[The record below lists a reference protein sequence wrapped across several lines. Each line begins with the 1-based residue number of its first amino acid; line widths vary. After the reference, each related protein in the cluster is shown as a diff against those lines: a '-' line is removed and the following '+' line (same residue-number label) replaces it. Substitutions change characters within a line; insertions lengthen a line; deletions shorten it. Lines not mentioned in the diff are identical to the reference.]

1 MAKLKRLLLWGGIL
15 LIGGILMLGAAANEM
30 MSSILGDN
38 QQTNITED
46 MLNGLPDWI
55 TPEMVQGAI
64 DMMHE
69 NGYPASVV
77 LGQMILEG
85 GAGGSELS
93 NPPYYNCLGQKSPSY
108 GENGTVTMQTEEAVS
123 YTHLTLP
130 TKITELWRKRNG
142 HYADRRSVGN
152 SNGGIFHICKL

>member
-64 DMMHE
+64 DM
-69 NGYPASVV
+69 
-77 LGQMILEG
+77 
-85 GAGGSELS
+85 
-93 NPPYYNCLGQKSPSY
+93 
-108 GENGTVTMQTEEAVS
+108 
-123 YTHLTLP
+123 
-130 TKITELWRKRNG
+130 ITELWRKRNG

>member
-69 NGYPASVV
+69 NGYP
-77 LGQMILEG
+77 
-85 GAGGSELS
+85 
-93 NPPYYNCLGQKSPSY
+93 
-108 GENGTVTMQTEEAVS
+108 GERGFRTND
-123 YTHLTLP
+123 L
-130 TKITELWRKRNG
+130 R
-142 HYADRRSVGN
+142 RRS
-152 SNGGIFHICKL
+152 GGIRVIKSALL

>member
-85 GAGGSELS
+85 GAGDR
-93 NPPYYNCLGQKSPSY
+93 SY
-108 GENGTVTMQTEEAVS
+108 QIRLIITVLVKNHRVMEKTERS
-123 YTHLTLP
+123 LCR
-130 TKITELWRKRNG
+130 RKRRG
-142 HYADRRSVGN
+142 EQ
-152 SNGGIFHICKL
+152 

>member
-85 GAGGSELS
+85 GAGG
-93 NPPYYNCLGQKSPSY
+93 GQSY
-108 GENGTVTMQTEEAVS
+108 QIRLIITVLVKNHRVMEKTERSLCRQKKRGEQ
-123 YTHLTLP
+123 
-130 TKITELWRKRNG
+130 
-142 HYADRRSVGN
+142 
-152 SNGGIFHICKL
+152 

>member
-93 NPPYYNCLGQKSPSY
+93 NPPYYNCLGQK
-108 GENGTVTMQTEEAVS
+108 
-123 YTHLTLP
+123 
-130 TKITELWRKRNG
+130 
-142 HYADRRSVGN
+142 
-152 SNGGIFHICKL
+152 

>member
-85 GAGGSELS
+85 GAGGIRVI
-93 NPPYYNCLGQKSPSY
+93 KS
-108 GENGTVTMQTEEAVS
+108 A
-123 YTHLTLP
+123 LL
-130 TKITELWRKRNG
+130 
-142 HYADRRSVGN
+142 
-152 SNGGIFHICKL
+152 

>member
-55 TPEMVQGAI
+55 TPEMVQLLEYMEEKAEI
-64 DMMHE
+64 TYFTVYAPDQFEYIHNPEFDRLIPVE
-69 NGYPASVV
+69 NKNPELPKKKGFFRRKQKQGVV
-77 LGQMILEG
+77 
-85 GAGGSELS
+85 
-93 NPPYYNCLGQKSPSY
+93 
-108 GENGTVTMQTEEAVS
+108 
-123 YTHLTLP
+123 
-130 TKITELWRKRNG
+130 
-142 HYADRRSVGN
+142 
-152 SNGGIFHICKL
+152 

>member
-85 GAGGSELS
+85 GAGDQSYQIRLIITVLVKNHRVMEKTERSL
-93 NPPYYNCLGQKSPSY
+93 CRQKKR
-108 GENGTVTMQTEEAVS
+108 GEQ
-123 YTHLTLP
+123 
-130 TKITELWRKRNG
+130 
-142 HYADRRSVGN
+142 
-152 SNGGIFHICKL
+152 